1 MRKRRSTALAA
12 ALTGAFLFTACGI
25 IKTYPQVNTARFHS
39 DLSLTMI
46 SAESMDREYYDL
58 DQLQTVILD
67 AVNDYNE
74 KNPDAISIDYYHVE
88 GELATLILTYQNADH
103 CTAFNEQPVL
113 YGPAAEAWEQGQMD
127 GIGWI
132 SADTA
137 MEEAARAETAAA
149 ATAAAAEETAEAGT
163 TAAETAEAEASVK
176 TEASTEAGKTAAE
189 TAEAEEPAEA
199 GKTNPGTAKPASAEA
214 AGGAGTG
221 AAETA
226 EAAGEA
232 GTGAAQAAEAGASA
246 MDLTSMRFIM
256 LTEPLCVETE
266 DPIAY
271 VSGPV
276 TVTDPHSCVTG
287 EEIDENDPVYILLDT
302 GAAGK

>member
-149 ATAAAAEETAEAGT
+149 ATAAAAEEAAEAGT
-163 TAAETAEAEASVK
+163 
-176 TEASTEAGKTAAE
+176 TAAE

-199 GKTNPGTAKPASAEA
+199 GKTDPGTAKPASAEA

-246 MDLTSMRFIM
+246 MDLTSMRFIL

>member
-88 GELATLILTYQNADH
+88 GELATLILTYQNAEH

-149 ATAAAAEETAEAGT
+149 ATAAVAEEAAEAGT
-163 TAAETAEAEASVK
+163 
-176 TEASTEAGKTAAE
+176 TAAE

-199 GKTNPGTAKPASAEA
+199 GKTDPGTAKPASAEA

-302 GAAGK
+302 RAAGK

>member
-103 CTAFNEQPVL
+103 CTVFNEQPVL

-149 ATAAAAEETAEAGT
+149 AEEAAEAGT
-163 TAAETAEAEASVK
+163 TAAETAEAE
-176 TEASTEAGKTAAE
+176 
-189 TAEAEEPAEA
+189 EPAET
-199 GKTNPGTAKPASAEA
+199 GKTDPGTAKPASAEA

>member
-88 GELATLILTYQNADH
+88 GELATLILTYQNAEH

-149 ATAAAAEETAEAGT
+149 ATAAAAEEAAEAGT
-163 TAAETAEAEASVK
+163 
-176 TEASTEAGKTAAE
+176 TAAE

-199 GKTNPGTAKPASAEA
+199 GKTDPGTAKPASAEA

-276 TVTDPHSCVTG
+276 TVTDSHSCVTG

>member
-149 ATAAAAEETAEAGT
+149 ATVAAAEEAAEAGT
-163 TAAETAEAEASVK
+163 TAAETAA
-176 TEASTEAGKTAAE
+176 
-189 TAEAEEPAEA
+189 AEEPAEA

>member
-149 ATAAAAEETAEAGT
+149 ATAAAAEE
-163 TAAETAEAEASVK
+163 AAEVGT
-176 TEASTEAGKTAAE
+176 TAAE

>member
-88 GELATLILTYQNADH
+88 GEMATLILTYQNADH

-149 ATAAAAEETAEAGT
+149 ATAAAAEEAAEAGT
-163 TAAETAEAEASVK
+163 TAAETAEAE
-176 TEASTEAGKTAAE
+176 
-189 TAEAEEPAEA
+189 EPAET
-199 GKTNPGTAKPASAEA
+199 GKTDPGTAKPASAEA

>member
-12 ALTGAFLFTACGI
+12 ALTGAFLLTACGI

-149 ATAAAAEETAEAGT
+149 ATAAAAEEAAEAGT
-163 TAAETAEAEASVK
+163 TAAETAA
-176 TEASTEAGKTAAE
+176 
-189 TAEAEEPAEA
+189 AEEPAEA

>member
-149 ATAAAAEETAEAGT
+149 ATAAAAEEAAEAGT
-163 TAAETAEAEASVK
+163 TAAETAEAE
-176 TEASTEAGKTAAE
+176 
-189 TAEAEEPAEA
+189 EPAET
-199 GKTNPGTAKPASAEA
+199 GKTDPGTAKPASAEA

>member
-149 ATAAAAEETAEAGT
+149 ATAAAAEEAAEAGT
-163 TAAETAEAEASVK
+163 
-176 TEASTEAGKTAAE
+176 TAAE

>member
-137 MEEAARAETAAA
+137 IGRSRNRRRGNCRSSRRSRNGRRAGRGSRGFCHGSDFHAVHYADRTPLRGDRGSDRLCFRARY
-149 ATAAAAEETAEAGT
+149 GHR
-163 TAAETAEAEASVK
+163 SPFLRD
-176 TEASTEAGKTAAE
+176 GR
-189 TAEAEEPAEA
+189 
-199 GKTNPGTAKPASAEA
+199 G
-214 AGGAGTG
+214 
-221 AAETA
+221 
-226 EAAGEA
+226 
-232 GTGAAQAAEAGASA
+232 
-246 MDLTSMRFIM
+246 D
-256 LTEPLCVETE
+256 
-266 DPIAY
+266 
-271 VSGPV
+271 
-276 TVTDPHSCVTG
+276 
-287 EEIDENDPVYILLDT
+287 
-302 GAAGK
+302 

>member
-113 YGPAAEAWEQGQMD
+113 YGPAAEAWELGQMD

-149 ATAAAAEETAEAGT
+149 ATAAAAEEAAEAGT
-163 TAAETAEAEASVK
+163 TAAETAEAE
-176 TEASTEAGKTAAE
+176 
-189 TAEAEEPAEA
+189 EPAET
-199 GKTNPGTAKPASAEA
+199 GKTDPGTAKPASAEA

>member
-88 GELATLILTYQNADH
+88 GELATLILTYQNAEH

-149 ATAAAAEETAEAGT
+149 ATAAAAEEAAEAGT
-163 TAAETAEAEASVK
+163 
-176 TEASTEAGKTAAE
+176 TAAE

-199 GKTNPGTAKPASAEA
+199 GKTDSGTAKPASAEA

>member
-149 ATAAAAEETAEAGT
+149 ATAAAAEEAAEAGT
-163 TAAETAEAEASVK
+163 
-176 TEASTEAGKTAAE
+176 TAAE

-199 GKTNPGTAKPASAEA
+199 GKTDAGTAKPASAEA

>member
-137 MEEAARAETAAA
+137 MEEAVRAETAAA
-149 ATAAAAEETAEAGT
+149 ATAAAAEEAAEAGT
-163 TAAETAEAEASVK
+163 
-176 TEASTEAGKTAAE
+176 TAAE

-266 DPIAY
+266 DSIAY

>member
-149 ATAAAAEETAEAGT
+149 ATAAAEAGT
-163 TAAETAEAEASVK
+163 
-176 TEASTEAGKTAAE
+176 TAAE

-199 GKTNPGTAKPASAEA
+199 GKTDPGTAKPASAEA

-302 GAAGK
+302 GTAGK

>member
-149 ATAAAAEETAEAGT
+149 ATAAAAEEAAEAGT
-163 TAAETAEAEASVK
+163 
-176 TEASTEAGKTAAE
+176 TAAE

-199 GKTNPGTAKPASAEA
+199 GKTDPGAAKPASAEA

-287 EEIDENDPVYILLDT
+287 EELLDT

>member
-88 GELATLILTYQNADH
+88 GELATLILTYQNAEH

-149 ATAAAAEETAEAGT
+149 ATAAAAEEAAEAGT
-163 TAAETAEAEASVK
+163 
-176 TEASTEAGKTAAE
+176 TAAE

>member
-88 GELATLILTYQNADH
+88 GELATLILTYQNAEH

-149 ATAAAAEETAEAGT
+149 ATAAATEEAAEAGT
-163 TAAETAEAEASVK
+163 
-176 TEASTEAGKTAAE
+176 TAAE

-199 GKTNPGTAKPASAEA
+199 GKTDSGTAKPASAEA

>member
-149 ATAAAAEETAEAGT
+149 ATAAAAEEAAEAGT
-163 TAAETAEAEASVK
+163 
-176 TEASTEAGKTAAE
+176 TAAE

-199 GKTNPGTAKPASAEA
+199 GKTDPGTAKPASAEE

>member
-149 ATAAAAEETAEAGT
+149 ATAATAEEAAEAGT
-163 TAAETAEAEASVK
+163 
-176 TEASTEAGKTAAE
+176 TAAE

-199 GKTNPGTAKPASAEA
+199 GKTDSGTAKPASAEA

>member
-149 ATAAAAEETAEAGT
+149 ATAAAAEEAAEAGT
-163 TAAETAEAEASVK
+163 TAAETAA
-176 TEASTEAGKTAAE
+176 
-189 TAEAEEPAEA
+189 AEEPAEA

-302 GAAGK
+302 GVAGK

>member
-149 ATAAAAEETAEAGT
+149 ATAVAAEEAAEAGT
-163 TAAETAEAEASVK
+163 TAAETAA
-176 TEASTEAGKTAAE
+176 
-189 TAEAEEPAEA
+189 AEEPAEA
-199 GKTNPGTAKPASAEA
+199 GKTDPGTAKPASAEA

>member
-149 ATAAAAEETAEAGT
+149 ATAAAAEEAAEAGT
-163 TAAETAEAEASVK
+163 
-176 TEASTEAGKTAAE
+176 TAAE

-287 EEIDENDPVYILLDT
+287 EEIDENDPVYIMLDT

>member
-103 CTAFNEQPVL
+103 CTAFNEQPV
-113 YGPAAEAWEQGQMD
+113 GPVRSGRGGMGTGTDGRYRMD
-127 GIGWI
+127 FRRHCHGRSG
-132 SADTA
+132 
-137 MEEAARAETAAA
+137 
-149 ATAAAAEETAEAGT
+149 
-163 TAAETAEAEASVK
+163 
-176 TEASTEAGKTAAE
+176 
-189 TAEAEEPAEA
+189 
-199 GKTNPGTAKPASAEA
+199 
-214 AGGAGTG
+214 AGGDCGG
-221 AAETA
+221 
-226 EAAGEA
+226 
-232 GTGAAQAAEAGASA
+232 SH
-246 MDLTSMRFIM
+246 
-256 LTEPLCVETE
+256 
-266 DPIAY
+266 
-271 VSGPV
+271 SGG
-276 TVTDPHSCVTG
+276 SG
-287 EEIDENDPVYILLDT
+287 RGGRGRNDR
-302 GAAGK
+302 G

>member
-149 ATAAAAEETAEAGT
+149 ATAAAAEEAAEAGT
-163 TAAETAEAEASVK
+163 
-176 TEASTEAGKTAAE
+176 TAAE

-199 GKTNPGTAKPASAEA
+199 GKTDAGTAKPASAEA

-287 EEIDENDPVYILLDT
+287 EEI
-302 GAAGK
+302 

>member
-149 ATAAAAEETAEAGT
+149 ATAAAAEEAAEAGT
-163 TAAETAEAEASVK
+163 TAAETAA
-176 TEASTEAGKTAAE
+176 
-189 TAEAEEPAEA
+189 AEEPAEA

>member
-149 ATAAAAEETAEAGT
+149 ATAAAAEEAAEAGT
-163 TAAETAEAEASVK
+163 
-176 TEASTEAGKTAAE
+176 TAAE

-199 GKTNPGTAKPASAEA
+199 GKTDSGTAKPASAEA

-276 TVTDPHSCVTG
+276 TVTDPHFCVTG

>member
-67 AVNDYNE
+67 TVNDYNE

-149 ATAAAAEETAEAGT
+149 ATAAAAEEAAEAGT
-163 TAAETAEAEASVK
+163 TAAETAA
-176 TEASTEAGKTAAE
+176 
-189 TAEAEEPAEA
+189 AEEPAEA

>member
-113 YGPAAEAWEQGQMD
+113 YGPAAEAWEQRQMD

-149 ATAAAAEETAEAGT
+149 ATAAAAEEAAEAGT
-163 TAAETAEAEASVK
+163 
-176 TEASTEAGKTAAE
+176 TAAE

>member
-113 YGPAAEAWEQGQMD
+113 YGPAAEAWEQGHMD

-149 ATAAAAEETAEAGT
+149 ATAAAAEEAAEAGT
-163 TAAETAEAEASVK
+163 
-176 TEASTEAGKTAAE
+176 TAAE

>member
-88 GELATLILTYQNADH
+88 GELATLILTYQNAEH

-149 ATAAAAEETAEAGT
+149 ATAAAAEEAAEAGT
-163 TAAETAEAEASVK
+163 TAAETAA
-176 TEASTEAGKTAAE
+176 
-189 TAEAEEPAEA
+189 AEEPAEA

>member
-12 ALTGAFLFTACGI
+12 ALTGAFLLTACGI
-25 IKTYPQVNTARFHS
+25 IKTYPQVNTARFRS
-39 DLSLTMI
+39 DLRLTMI

-58 DQLQTVILD
+58 DQLETVILD
-67 AVNDYNE
+67 SVNQYNE

-149 ATAAAAEETAEAGT
+149 ATAAAAEEAAKAGT
-163 TAAETAEAEASVK
+163 
-176 TEASTEAGKTAAE
+176 TAAE

>member
-149 ATAAAAEETAEAGT
+149 ATAAVAEEAAEAGT
-163 TAAETAEAEASVK
+163 
-176 TEASTEAGKTAAE
+176 TAAE

-199 GKTNPGTAKPASAEA
+199 GKTDPGTAKPASAEA

>member
-103 CTAFNEQPVL
+103 CTAFNEQPVI

-149 ATAAAAEETAEAGT
+149 ATAAAAEEAAEAGT
-163 TAAETAEAEASVK
+163 
-176 TEASTEAGKTAAE
+176 TAAE

-199 GKTNPGTAKPASAEA
+199 GKTDPGTAKPASAEA

>member
-149 ATAAAAEETAEAGT
+149 ATAAAAEEAAEAGT
-163 TAAETAEAEASVK
+163 
-176 TEASTEAGKTAAE
+176 TAAE

-276 TVTDPHSCVTG
+276 TVTDSHSCVTG

>member
-149 ATAAAAEETAEAGT
+149 ATAAAAEEAAEAGT
-163 TAAETAEAEASVK
+163 TAAETAA
-176 TEASTEAGKTAAE
+176 
-189 TAEAEEPAEA
+189 AEEPAEA
-199 GKTNPGTAKPASAEA
+199 GKTDPGTAKPASAEA

>member
-149 ATAAAAEETAEAGT
+149 ATAAATEEAAEAGT
-163 TAAETAEAEASVK
+163 
-176 TEASTEAGKTAAE
+176 TAAE

-199 GKTNPGTAKPASAEA
+199 GKTDPGTAKPASAEA